1 MNNSQLNILKAF
13 LETVKEMSNNFIE
26 TSINELD
33 ETSFIYKEVG
43 GYLGLDM
50 SLYPEI
56 GSNESSDDTILL
68 SGEDGDIIAVLF
80 VEYTD
85 DEYEDEYDR
94 PFFIRRML
102 TYTYLLEPYE
112 FDNTEAYFHDN
123 RAAKV
128 INKYK

>member
-1 MNNSQLNILKAF
+1 MNLSQLNILKAF

-26 TSINELD
+26 TSINELE
-33 ETSFIYKEVG
+33 ETSFEYKGMG
-43 GYLGLDM
+43 GYLGLCM
-50 SLYPEI
+50 CLEPAI
-56 GSNESSDDTILL
+56 GSNESSSDTILL
-68 SGEDGDIIAVLF
+68 YDEDGDPIVILF

-85 DEYEDEYDR
+85 DEYEDEYDQ

-102 TYTYLLEPYE
+102 ACTYLLEPYE
-112 FDNTEAYFHDN
+112 FNNTEAYYHDN